1 MEETEL
7 KKEAKENYRK
17 WVLMEEI
24 HWRRLSR
31 EIWLKEGDRNTG
43 FFHRMAS
50 AHHRNNSLDRIKING
65 EWLSEEQEIRE
76 GIANAFHNLHSEDM
90 GWKADIGRLQF
101 DQISQQEAENLERFF
116 TEDEIHATLMEMNGY
131 KAPGLDGFTMA
142 FWQSC
147 WDFVKREILEMFKD
161 FYEHSS

>member
-1 MEETEL
+1 MEKTEL
-7 KKEAKENYRK
+7 KKEAKENYKK
-17 WVLMEEI
+17 WVLMEET
-24 HWRRLSR
+24 HWRQLSR

-50 AHHRNNSLDRIKING
+50 AHRRKNSLDRIKING

-76 GIANAFHNLHSEDM
+76 GIANVFHQLLTEDM

-116 TEDEIHATLMEMNGY
+116 TEDEIHAALMEMNED
-131 KAPGLDGFTMA
+131 KAPSPDGFTMT

-147 WDFVKREILEMFKD
+147 
-161 FYEHSS
+161 